1 MTISI
6 KLVLIYFHSFIVKDP
21 SRYKW
26 FILFMTHSLDF
37 VEDFNPDSD
46 TNWDRLLYKTLYL
59 YWHLKDEQ

>member
-21 SRYKW
+21 SRYKR

-37 VEDFNPDSD
+37 VEDFDPDSD
-46 TNWDRLLYKTLYL
+46 TN
-59 YWHLKDEQ
+59 